1 MKFSQF
7 FAPTTKE
14 EPKDCVLKSHSILI
28 RGGFI
33 KQIGSGIYS
42 FLPLGKIVLDKV
54 QKIIKDEL
62 DKSGANEVR
71 LGFVTPA
78 DLWRQSKRFDKYGKE
93 LLVFKDRKDNDFVL
107 GPTHEESIVDCVKGL
122 VKSYKQLPLNLYQI
136 HIKFRDE
143 IRPRF
148 GLMRARE
155 FVMKDGYSFHADKA
169 DLDREFALMEQTY
182 KNIFDRLGV
191 KYRVVEA
198 DSGAIG
204 GSGSKEFMVLADSG
218 EDDIVVCEK
227 CDYAANIEAA
237 IRALKTAPNPA
248 PQAEFAKF
256 YTPNITTI
264 KDLCE
269 FLKIDAYWTMKCVAK
284 KAIFSNSGNLG
295 NLSLGGGNS
304 SLELHSADSANFG
317 RSQTQ
322 SLASRPKFAENHESQ
337 TENPSVVLNAESMDS
352 SLRGDSTKSPK
363 QSTTLSSLRGES
375 QDSHEA
381 IYESKMDCH
390 DLTSSSL
397 AMTGNYNAEST
408 HDSTTQS
415 PSNDKFAKRI
425 KKLLITASG
434 GAFRDLPL
442 SEIPTQCAKNALK
455 HPNWAMGRKITID
468 SATMINKL
476 FEILEAKW
484 LFGVENIDAVIERN
498 STIHALIQT
507 NDNAIIAHLSA
518 NDMRLPIASALLG
531 AKAKNKSFIKE
542 LDLMNLCIHF
552 ERIDINRYPL
562 WRLKDALLKCPKLG
576 IIINA
581 ANDIL
586 VAKFLENEIRFGDI
600 SNGIFAI
607 LDRFG
612 DESALNAISNI
623 AEIADLHA
631 KIADFLK
638 SY

>member
-1 MKFSQF
+1 MKRANASLLGN
-7 FAPTTKE
+7 AS
-14 EPKDCVLKSHSILI
+14 LGLHS
-28 RGGFI
+28 
-33 KQIGSGIYS
+33 
-42 FLPLGKIVLDKV
+42 
-54 QKIIKDEL
+54 
-62 DKSGANEVR
+62 A
-71 LGFVTPA
+71 
-78 DLWRQSKRFDKYGKE
+78 
-93 LLVFKDRKDNDFVL
+93 
-107 GPTHEESIVDCVKGL
+107 
-122 VKSYKQLPLNLYQI
+122 
-136 HIKFRDE
+136 
-143 IRPRF
+143 
-148 GLMRARE
+148 
-155 FVMKDGYSFHADKA
+155 
-169 DLDREFALMEQTY
+169 
-182 KNIFDRLGV
+182 
-191 KYRVVEA
+191 
-198 DSGAIG
+198 
-204 GSGSKEFMVLADSG
+204 
-218 EDDIVVCEK
+218 
-227 CDYAANIEAA
+227 
-237 IRALKTAPNPA
+237 
-248 PQAEFAKF
+248 
-256 YTPNITTI
+256 
-264 KDLCE
+264 
-269 FLKIDAYWTMKCVAK
+269 
-284 KAIFSNSGNLG
+284 SGNLFWG
-295 NLSLGGGNS
+295 MQFRTCGKFRVFADSKS
-304 SLELHSADSANFG
+304 SLTPEIFHKYKSHTAITSIVVAF
-317 RSQTQ
+317 S
-322 SLASRPKFAENHESQ
+322 HEF
-337 TENPSVVLNAESMDS
+337 TES
-352 SLRGDSTKSPK
+352 SLRG
-363 QSTTLSSLRGES
+363 RIV
-375 QDSHEA
+375 DSHEA
-381 IYESKMDCH
+381 IHNKNKSCDSTQNKSFCFVWLSPKVESSLPYQSQSTSDFTITQNLVKNKSCDSTNRISPDSWCKKSESKGAVVPPADFLLESELRGTPPKSEKAVAFVEHNLNIWGERRREVQPFLRKEKGDSNDLRNIGDSRIDKMDCH

-397 AMTGNYNAEST
+397 AMTGNYNAESA
-408 HDSTTQS
+408 HDSTKS

-631 KIADFLK
+631 KIADFFK